1 MSKAAR
7 KAKTLSRRTAAR
19 LGAVQALFQWEKSE
33 DAPTVVDAQFRNFR
47 LGEEIDGVRLG
58 NADEDLFSDILLG
71 ATQRVTE
78 LDALIEKALAENWS
92 IKRID
97 SLVLQILRAGA
108 YELVGR
114 PDVPTAVIITEYV
127 DIAHA
132 FFAETEPKFVNGLLD
147 RLAKEM
153 ER

>member
-1 MSKAAR
+1 MSKAAQ
-7 KAKTLSRRTAAR
+7 KKTLSRRSAAR
-19 LGAVQALFQWEKSE
+19 LAAVQALFQWDKSD
-33 DAPTVVDAQFRNFR
+33 DAPSVVDAQFRNHR

-58 NADEDLFSDILLG
+58 NADEALFSDILLG
-71 ATQRVTE
+71 TVERVLE
-78 LDALIEKALAENWS
+78 VDALIEKALADNWS

-97 SLVLQILRAGA
+97 SLVLQILRAGV

-114 PDVPTAVIITEYV
+114 PDVPTAVVITEYV

-153 ER
+153 GR

>member
-1 MSKAAR
+1 MS

-19 LGAVQALFQWEKSE
+19 LAAVQALFQWEKSD
-33 DAPTVVDAQFRNFR
+33 DAPTVVDAQFRNQR
-47 LGEEIDGVRLG
+47 LGEIVDGLRLS
-58 NADEDLFSDILLG
+58 NADEDMFSDILLG
-71 ATQRVTE
+71 AAERVEE
-78 LDALIEKALAENWS
+78 LDGLISNALASGWTL
-92 IKRID
+92 KRID

-127 DIAHA
+127 DLAHA
-132 FFAETEPKFVNGLLD
+132 FFGETEPKFVNGLLD

-153 ER
+153 KR